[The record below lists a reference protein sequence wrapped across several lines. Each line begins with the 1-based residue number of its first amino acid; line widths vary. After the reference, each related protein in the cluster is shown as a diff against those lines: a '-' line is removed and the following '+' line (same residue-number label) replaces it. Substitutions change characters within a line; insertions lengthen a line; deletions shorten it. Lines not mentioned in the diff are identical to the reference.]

1 VKIVR
6 YVLFSIL
13 VLIVSIYIRRP
24 DDMPK
29 SQQGIIET
37 VTGYFPGKG
46 DRDSAKT
53 DEEDEEVSDNA
64 EDVETEDDEQDED
77 EEDEEEEDD
86 DDDEDIDDG

>member
-6 YVLFSIL
+6 YVLFSVL

-37 VTGYFPGKG
+37 VRGYFPGKG

-53 DEEDEEVSDNA
+53 DEKDKEVSDNA
-64 EDVETEDDEQDED
+64 EDVENEDDDEQEED
-77 EEDEEEEDD
+77 EEDEEEDD
-86 DDDEDIDDG
+86 DDDIDDG